1 MSSGRSEID
10 RWLSTDI
17 SLGHGPT
24 SLSDIR
30 EHIASQVGSIHNS
43 LARAEAREVFLENR
57 REIAD
62 SVIYTTPLGNSVPQY
77 IEHHSPAATCA
88 SAVCCAAADI
98 AGGG

>member
-30 EHIASQVGSIHNS
+30 EHIASWVGSIRNS
-43 LARAEAREVFLENR
+43 LARAEARQVFLENR

-62 SVIYTTPLGNSVPQY
+62 SIIYTSLLVNSAPQY
-77 IEHHSPAATCA
+77 IEW
-88 SAVCCAAADI
+88 AAASGR
-98 AGGG
+98 AAAAQRCLQRR